1 MKLLN
6 LLTGL
11 LPVAEKV
18 IDIVIPDPKA
28 KQKALQELAQL
39 EQKGELAKIEAEFQ
53 DKQSAR
59 EREMKIANSEF
70 APMLNKIVTP
80 ILALGTVIL
89 AFGLFLVIIFVE
101 VDPASKDI
109 LIYVLG
115 TLSSAV
121 TMVLGYYFGSS
132 LSSKDKTKELTEV
145 MNRKEPNV

>member
-1 MKLLN
+1 MLQ

-18 IDIVIPDPKA
+18 IDRVIPDPKA
-28 KQKALQELAQL
+28 KQEALKELAEL
-39 EQKGELAKIEAEFQ
+39 EQKGELAKIEAEFG

-70 APMLNKIVTP
+70 APMLNKILTP
-80 ILALGTVIL
+80 VLALGTVVL
-89 AFGLFLVIIFVE
+89 AFSLFLVIIFVE
-101 VDPASKDI
+101 VDPASTDI

-132 LSSKDKTKELTEV
+132 LSSKDKTKELQNIV
-145 MNRKEPNV
+145 NK

>member
-1 MKLLN
+1 MLQ

-18 IDIVIPDPKA
+18 IDRGIPDTKA
-28 KQKALQELAQL
+28 KQEALKELAEL
-39 EQKGELAKIEAEFQ
+39 EQKGELAKIEAEFG

-70 APMLNKIVTP
+70 APMLNKVVTP

-89 AFGLFLVIIFVE
+89 AFALFLVIIFVE

-132 LSSKDKTKELTEV
+132 LSSKDKTKELQNIV
-145 MNRKEPNV
+145 NK

>member
-1 MKLLN
+1 MLQ

-18 IDIVIPDPKA
+18 LDRVIPDPTARAKA
-28 KQKALQELAQL
+28 MKELRDM
-39 EQKGELAKIEAEFQ
+39 EQKGELAKLESEMQ

-101 VDPASKDI
+101 VDPQSKDI

-132 LSSKDKTKELTEV
+132 LSSKDKTKELTDL
-145 MNRKEPNV
+145 MDKKD

>member
-1 MKLLN
+1 MLQ

-18 IDIVIPDPKA
+18 IDRVIPDPKA
-28 KQKALQELAQL
+28 KQEALKELAEL
-39 EQKGELAKIEAEFQ
+39 EQKAELAKIEAEFG

-70 APMLNKIVTP
+70 APMLNKVVTP
-80 ILALGTVIL
+80 VLALGTVIL
-89 AFGLFLVIIFVE
+89 AFALFLVIIFVE

-132 LSSKDKTKELTEV
+132 LSSKDKTKELQ
-145 MNRKEPNV
+145 NIINK

>member
-1 MKLLN
+1 MLQ

-18 IDIVIPDPKA
+18 IDKVIPDPFERE
-28 KQKALQELAQL
+28 KALKELAEL
-39 EQKGELAKIEAEFQ
+39 EQKGELAKIEAEFG

-59 EREMKIANSEF
+59 EREMRIANSEF
-70 APMLNKIVTP
+70 APMLNKVVTP
-80 ILALGTVIL
+80 VLALGTVIL
-89 AFGLFLVIIFVE
+89 AFALFLVIIFVE

-132 LSSKDKTKELTEV
+132 LSSKDKTKELQNIV
-145 MNRKEPNV
+145 NK

>member
-1 MKLLN
+1 MLQ

-18 IDIVIPDPKA
+18 IDKVIPDPFERE
-28 KQKALQELAQL
+28 KALKELAEL
-39 EQKGELAKIEAEFQ
+39 EQKGELAKIEAEFG

-80 ILALGTVIL
+80 VLALGTVVL
-89 AFGLFLVIIFVE
+89 AFSLFLVIIFVE

-132 LSSKDKTKELTEV
+132 LSSKDKTKELQNIV
-145 MNRKEPNV
+145 NK